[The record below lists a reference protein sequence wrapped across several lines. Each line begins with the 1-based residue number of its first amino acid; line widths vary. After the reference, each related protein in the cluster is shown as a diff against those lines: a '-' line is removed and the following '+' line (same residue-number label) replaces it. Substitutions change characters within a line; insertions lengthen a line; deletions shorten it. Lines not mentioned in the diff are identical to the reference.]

1 MRFSSLLVVLL
12 AAVPSIAF
20 ADAPVIESAAFT
32 PEGKLKVRVS
42 DVGTTDCYVNILGGL
57 TTDSVETSIK
67 GIRVNTAQAAGGVA
81 KITTTRRYY
90 CAQRNLY
97 VAAERIC
104 LDETPPGTSEV
115 VRVVVPRANRR

>member
-1 MRFSSLLVVLL
+1 MIAIPSL
-12 AAVPSIAF
+12 AF
-20 ADAPVIESAAFT
+20 GDAPVIESASFT

-42 DVGTTDCYVNILGGL
+42 DVGTTDCYINILGGL
-57 TTDSVETSIK
+57 SNDDVDTSIK
-67 GIRVNTAQAAGGVA
+67 GIRVNTAQAAGGIA
-81 KITTTRRYY
+81 RIKTTRRYY

-115 VRVVVPRANRR
+115 VRVLVPRSNRR